1 MTYYVYIMSN
11 KRRGTLYIGVTNSI
25 SKRSYEHKTAIMDSF
40 TKRYK
45 LHKLIYVEQFER
57 VEEAIT
63 REKQLK
69 RWHRQWK
76 INLIESVNPSWVDY
90 SEEML

>member
-1 MTYYVYIMSN
+1 MMTN
-11 KRRGTLYIGVTNSI
+11 KRRGTLYIGGTNNI
-25 SKRSYEHKTAIMDSF
+25 LRRSYEHKNELMGGF
-40 TKRYK
+40 TKQYK
-45 LHKLIYVEQFER
+45 LHKLVYIEEFKDI
-57 VEEAIT
+57 EEAIM

-76 INLIESVNPSWVDY
+76 INLIESVNPSWKDF

>member
-1 MTYYVYIMSN
+1 MTN
-11 KRRGTLYIGVTNSI
+11 KRRGTFYIGVTNNI
-25 SKRSYEHKTAIMDSF
+25 LRRSYEHKNGLMGGF
-40 TKRYK
+40 TKQYK
-45 LHKLIYVEQFER
+45 LHKLVYIEEFKNI
-57 VEEAIT
+57 EEAII

-76 INLIESVNPSWVDY
+76 INLIESVNPSWKDF